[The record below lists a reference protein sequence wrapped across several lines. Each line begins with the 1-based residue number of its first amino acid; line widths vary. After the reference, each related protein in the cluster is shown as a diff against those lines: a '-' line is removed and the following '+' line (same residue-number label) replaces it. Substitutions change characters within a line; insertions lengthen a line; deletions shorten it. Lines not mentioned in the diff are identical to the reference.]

1 MNNLIQAITD
11 YTTALEQKLSALE
24 ARVAELEEANEAMR
38 REGDEAKAL
47 IASLQAEV
55 AALAATG
62 VAIPTSDPE
71 VEIEL
76 IVEEDNPIDGESE
89 EQFPSA
95 EESQE
100 ELEELDIVQTPVAE
114 EPIAEP
120 IPVVEEPTAETE
132 PEPVVEL
139 PIVEPVVEPA
149 PAPAPEPAPE
159 AKVEPV
165 VEVKVEKPAPRP
177 VPQQTSLFGT
187 AVEDIRQAISLGDRF
202 LFQRELF
209 AGNGE
214 LMQKTL
220 DEINTLSSLSEAMDY
235 VRDMHR
241 DLAADLQKEENAGDE
256 GLLSIYL
263 QANRLLILS
272 LINKGSLFEAK
283 SLLQD
288 MKAQDFDTEFA
299 EEKLA
304 LLEEMMNRQK
314 GEQ

>member
-1 MNNLIQAITD
+1 MNTLIQAITD

-55 AALAATG
+55 AALVATG
-62 VAIPTSDPE
+62 VALPTSDPE

-76 IVEEDNPIDGESE
+76 IVEDSDQSDMSDLSDLSDTSDSSDTSN
-89 EQFPSA
+89 QSA
-95 EESQE
+95 E
-100 ELEELDIVQTPVAE
+100 TPV
-114 EPIAEP
+114 EPLELLEQLEP
-120 IPVVEEPTAETE
+120 LDVAE
-132 PEPVVEL
+132 PEPVVEQ

-149 PAPAPEPAPE
+149 PEPAPAPAPQPAPE
-159 AKVEPV
+159 VKAEPV

-220 DEINTLSSLSEAMDY
+220 DEINTLSSLGEAMGY
-235 VRDMHR
+235 VRDNF
-241 DLAADLQKEENAGDE
+241 DWDKDSTAVQ
-256 GLLSIYL
+256 
-263 QANRLLILS
+263 
-272 LINKGSLFEAK
+272 LFENVLK
-283 SLLQD
+283 RRFS
-288 MKAQDFDTEFA
+288 
-299 EEKLA
+299 
-304 LLEEMMNRQK
+304 
-314 GEQ
+314 

>member
-1 MNNLIQAITD
+1 MNTLIQAITD

-55 AALAATG
+55 AALVATG
-62 VAIPTSDPE
+62 VALPTSDPE

-120 IPVVEEPTAETE
+120 IPVVEEPTAEPE

-139 PIVEPVVEPA
+139 PIVDPVVEPA
-149 PAPAPEPAPE
+149 PAPAPEPAP
-159 AKVEPV
+159 APAPQ
-165 VEVKVEKPAPRP
+165 PAPRP

-220 DEINTLSSLSEAMDY
+220 DEINTLSSLGEAMDY
-235 VRDMHR
+235 VRDNF
-241 DLAADLQKEENAGDE
+241 DWDKDSTAVQ
-256 GLLSIYL
+256 
-263 QANRLLILS
+263 
-272 LINKGSLFEAK
+272 LFENVLK
-283 SLLQD
+283 RRFS
-288 MKAQDFDTEFA
+288 
-299 EEKLA
+299 
-304 LLEEMMNRQK
+304 
-314 GEQ
+314 

>member
-1 MNNLIQAITD
+1 MNTLIQAITD

-55 AALAATG
+55 AALVATG
-62 VAIPTSDPE
+62 VALPTSDPE

-89 EQFPSA
+89 EQFPSD

-120 IPVVEEPTAETE
+120 IPVVEEPTAELE

-139 PIVEPVVEPA
+139 PIVESVVEPALAPAPEPA
-149 PAPAPEPAPE
+149 PAPAPQ
-159 AKVEPV
+159 
-165 VEVKVEKPAPRP
+165 PAPRP

-220 DEINTLSSLSEAMDY
+220 DEINTLSSLGEAMGY
-235 VRDMHR
+235 VRDHF
-241 DLAADLQKEENAGDE
+241 DWDQDSTAVQ
-256 GLLSIYL
+256 
-263 QANRLLILS
+263 
-272 LINKGSLFEAK
+272 LFENVLK
-283 SLLQD
+283 RR
-288 MKAQDFDTEFA
+288 F
-299 EEKLA
+299 
-304 LLEEMMNRQK
+304 
-314 GEQ
+314 G

>member
-1 MNNLIQAITD
+1 MNTLIQAITD

-62 VAIPTSDPE
+62 VALPTSDPE

-76 IVEEDNPIDGESE
+76 IVEEDNPIDGESG

-120 IPVVEEPTAETE
+120 IPVVEAPTAEPE

-139 PIVEPVVEPA
+139 PIVEPVVEPTT
-149 PAPAPEPAPE
+149 APAPEPAPE
-159 AKVEPV
+159 VKAEPV

-187 AVEDIRQAISLGDRF
+187 AVEDIRQVISLGDRF

-220 DEINTLSSLSEAMDY
+220 DEINTLSSLGEAMGY
-235 VRDMHR
+235 VRDNF
-241 DLAADLQKEENAGDE
+241 DWDKDSTAVQ
-256 GLLSIYL
+256 
-263 QANRLLILS
+263 
-272 LINKGSLFEAK
+272 LFENVLK
-283 SLLQD
+283 RR
-288 MKAQDFDTEFA
+288 F
-299 EEKLA
+299 
-304 LLEEMMNRQK
+304 
-314 GEQ
+314 G

>member
-62 VAIPTSDPE
+62 VALPTSDPE

-120 IPVVEEPTAETE
+120 IPVVEAPTAEPE

-149 PAPAPEPAPE
+149 PAPAPEPAP
-159 AKVEPV
+159 APAPQ
-165 VEVKVEKPAPRP
+165 PAPRP

-220 DEINTLSSLSEAMDY
+220 DEINTLSSLGEAMGY
-235 VRDMHR
+235 VRDNF
-241 DLAADLQKEENAGDE
+241 DWDKDSTAVQ
-256 GLLSIYL
+256 
-263 QANRLLILS
+263 
-272 LINKGSLFEAK
+272 LFENVLK
-283 SLLQD
+283 RR
-288 MKAQDFDTEFA
+288 F
-299 EEKLA
+299 
-304 LLEEMMNRQK
+304 
-314 GEQ
+314 G